1 MAEAHVAVAFSFA
14 ITHEGVNINYDR
26 EVLNLVWNSGLRS
39 WKKRLARFMNNIHSG
54 IYPASLSSLF
64 ILIALVISLF
74 LANVD
79 LSFGLIRH
87 LEDYIPGES
96 LAPLTLQLA
105 ACTLYSFCLW
115 VTIILILRYTLKF
128 LLMYKGWMFEGRGA
142 KKTSLKTYIWAALV
156 RTLTMKRKPMLYS
169 FQSSLPRLPLP
180 SLEDSMVRYLV
191 SVRPLLNDEQF
202 EKMKAMTEE
211 FQNGV
216 GKKLQLYLWIKSWWS
231 SNYVTDWWEDY
242 VYLSGRSP
250 LLVYSNCYGL
260 DYMPL
265 PTRSQ
270 AARAANFIHSA
281 MVFRKLLNSQ
291 TLKPVTIQNFIP
303 LCAWQYER
311 MFNTTRIPDAEKD
324 RIIHLNDSQ
333 HLAIY
338 HKGKYYKMMLYD
350 KGCLLKPAQLQVQL
364 EKIIEDESPSAPG
377 EYHLAAL
384 TANNRTIWSNAR
396 TMYFAKGVNKS
407 SLKAIEDAAFF
418 VSLYDEELDFDE
430 HDPEKLNKFSQ
441 AVLHG
446 KGHSMWLDKS
456 FNVVVSKNG
465 RIGCNCEHSWCD
477 SPVMS
482 HFWEFVVGM
491 EALTLKYDEDGNTI
505 GEVKEPPPAPIRL
518 KWDLHPECIDLIR
531 SSIQNAN
538 AIIAEVDL
546 QVLYHADYGKNFIK
560 KCKVSPDAY
569 VQMVLQLAYYRD
581 AGRFNLTYE
590 ASMMRLFREGRTE
603 TVRPV
608 TVESCEFVRAV
619 DNLEVDSK
627 RKFQLLQRACD
638 KHQLSYLNAMC
649 GKGIDRHIFCLY
661 VLSKHLE
668 VESPFLKE
676 VLGEPWRLSTSQT
689 PHNQAGILDTRKYPE
704 YVCLGG
710 GFGPVA
716 DDGYGVSYDIASED
730 VMFFHVSSKRTSP
743 ETDTKRFIDCI
754 EKALQ
759 DVRQIYLDALSEKK

>member
-26 EVLNLVWNSGLRS
+26 EVLNLVWNSGVRS
-39 WKKRLARFMNNIHSG
+39 WRKRFARFMNNIHSG

-64 ILIALVISLF
+64 ILIALIVALF
-74 LANVD
+74 ITNVD
-79 LSFGLIRH
+79 PSFGLIRH
-87 LEDYIPGES
+87 LEYYIPGE
-96 LAPLTLQLA
+96 LAPFTVQLA
-105 ACTLYSFCLW
+105 ACVAYSFCLW
-115 VTIILILRYTLKF
+115 VTVILFLRYTLKL

-142 KKTSLKTYIWAALV
+142 RKTSLKTYIWAALV
-156 RTLTMKRKPMLYS
+156 RTLTMKRRPMLYS

-180 SLEDSMVRYLV
+180 SLEETMDRYLK
-191 SVRPLLNDEQF
+191 SVRPLLEDEQYK
-202 EKMKAMTEE
+202 KMEVMTKE
-211 FQNGV
+211 FKEGV
-216 GKKLQLYLWIKSWWS
+216 GKKLQRYLWLKSWWS

-260 DYMPL
+260 DYIPL

-270 AARAANFIHSA
+270 TARAANFIHAA
-281 MVFRKLLNSQ
+281 MIFRKLLTTQ

-311 MFNTTRIPDAEKD
+311 MFNSTRIPDFEKD
-324 RIIHLNDSQ
+324 RVVHLSDSQ
-333 HLAIY
+333 HIAVY
-338 HKGKYYKMMLYD
+338 NRGRYYKMMLYN
-350 KGCLLKPAQLQVQL
+350 KGRLLKPAELQVQL
-364 EKIIEDESPSAPG
+364 EQIIEDESQPVAG
-377 EYHLAAL
+377 EHHLAAL
-384 TANNRTIWSNAR
+384 CANNRTIWANAR
-396 TMYFAKGVNKS
+396 NTYFSKGLNKA
-407 SLKAIEDAAFF
+407 SLKCIEDAAFF
-418 VSLYDEELDFDE
+418 LVLYDEELDFDE
-430 HDPEKLNKFSQ
+430 NDPSKLNEFSQ
-441 AVLHG
+441 ALLHG

-456 FNVVVSKNG
+456 FNLVVSKNG
-465 RIGCNCEHSWCD
+465 RLGCNCEHSWCD
-477 SPVMS
+477 SPIMS
-482 HFWEFVVGM
+482 HFWEFCIGM
-491 EALTLKYDEDGNTI
+491 EALTLKYTEDGNTI
-505 GEVKEPPPAPIRL
+505 GEVKEQPPIPTRL
-518 KWDLHPECIDLIR
+518 KWDLHPECLDLIK
-531 SSIQNAN
+531 SSMQNAL
-538 AIIAEVDL
+538 AIISEVDL

-569 VQMVLQLAYYRD
+569 VQMVLQLAYFRD

-590 ASMMRLFREGRTE
+590 AAMMRLFREGRTE

-608 TVESCEFVRAV
+608 TLESCEFVHAV
-619 DNLEVDSK
+619 DNPDCSAKKKLE
-627 RKFQLLQRACD
+627 LLQKACN
-638 KHQLSYLNAMC
+638 KHQNSYLNVMC

-668 VESPFLKE
+668 VDSPFLKE

-754 EKALQ
+754 QKAL
-759 DVRQIYLDALSEKK
+759 DDIKQIFLAANSEK